1 MDRHAEDLDAVF
13 QRLLD
18 GMRPAEGRQQRGV
31 DVDDPPAV
39 GPQQHVAHNAHV
51 ARQAD
56 QLHARGIQPRDD
68 LPLVVGLRGI
78 LLRREDERPDLVSG
92 SPFDHLRTGFVADH
106 QHDFGIQHAPLA
118 GRDDGFEVRAA
129 AAGENRKAPH
139 PSIG

>member
-78 LLRREDERPDLVSG
+78 LLRREDERPDPVSG

-106 QHDFGIQHAPLA
+106 QHHFGIQHAPLA